1 MSEVKSKIMQVLIEG
16 AAQQDATLGSG
27 YPFRLATWNIRCA
40 MERKF
45 PGVEWRSSD
54 LRKELI
60 ELAKDGLVSKCP
72 NESRIGQAVW
82 RLKNCKSR

>member
-1 MSEVKSKIMQVLIEG
+1 MNDVKDKIIQVMTEG
-16 AAQQDATLGSG
+16 AAQQRQWAQGE
-27 YPFRLATWNIRCA
+27 YPYRMATWNIRCA

-45 PGVEWRSSD
+45 PGVEWKSAD

-72 NESRIGQAVW
+72 YGSRIGQAVW
-82 RLKNCKSR
+82 RLEVK

>member
-1 MSEVKSKIMQVLIEG
+1 MNDIKAKIMQVITEG
-16 AAQQDATLGSG
+16 AAQQDSTLGSG
-27 YPFRLATWNIRCA
+27 YPFRMATWNIRCA

-45 PGVEWRSSD
+45 PGVEWKSTD

-72 NESRIGQAVW
+72 YESRIGQAVW
-82 RLKNCKSR
+82 ILKKL

>member
-1 MSEVKSKIMQVLIEG
+1 MSDVKTKIMQVMTEA

-27 YPFRLATWNIRCA
+27 YPFRMATCNIRCA

-45 PGVEWRSSD
+45 PVVEWKSAD
-54 LRKELI
+54 LRKALI

-72 NESRIGQAVW
+72 HESRIGQAVW
-82 RLKNCKSR
+82 RLEVKGE

>member
-1 MSEVKSKIMQVLIEG
+1 MNSVKTKILQVMKEG

-40 MERKF
+40 MERKY
-45 PGVEWRSSD
+45 PGVEWKSSD

-60 ELAKDGLVSKCP
+60 ELAKEGLVSKD
-72 NESRIGQAVW
+72 EYHSRIGQAVW
-82 RLKNCKSR
+82 RLEAK